1 LRFEIDATVRRPS
14 GFLLEARF
22 ACDADAL
29 GLVGPSG
36 SGKSTLLEAIG
47 GIESGA
53 RVVLDGVDCS
63 RVPLAR
69 RNVGYVTQDALLF
82 PHLTVRQN
90 LSYSPRA
97 GPVDDVA
104 RAFRIDGLLDRMPR
118 HLSGGER
125 RRVALARAIASRPR
139 LLLLDEPFSGLDET
153 RRRDAM
159 SFLDEVRKTFRV
171 PMVIVSHWADEII
184 GLTDWALRLEGGK
197 LTAAGPSATLL
208 RGSETHVDN
217 YLKGNVVGRGR
228 VRAEGVELAAMI
240 PDGVEGTVRVACYAH
255 DILIGMREPRDI
267 SARNVLP
274 VTILHVPGTGDP
286 LLLEV
291 GPPRLRV
298 LVTRA
303 AADALGLASGM
314 RAYAVLKATS
324 LVYLG
329 AA

>member
-1 LRFEIDATVRRPS
+1 LRIEVEAAIGRPS
-14 GFLLEARF
+14 GFQLDARF
-22 ACDADAL
+22 ACDSMAL

-36 SGKSTLLEAIG
+36 SGKSTLLDAIA
-47 GIESGA
+47 GIERGA
-53 RVVLDGVDCS
+53 RVVLDGEDCS

-69 RNVGYVTQDALLF
+69 RRVGYVTQDALLF

-97 GPVDDVA
+97 GPIDDVA
-104 RAFRIDGLLDRMPR
+104 RALRIDGLLDRMPR

-125 RRVALARAIASRPR
+125 RRAALARAIASRPR
-139 LLLLDEPFSGLDET
+139 LLLLDEPFSGLDEM

-159 SFLDEVRKTFRV
+159 SLLAEVGRTFRV

-184 GLTDWALRLEGGK
+184 GLTDWALRLEEGRII
-197 LTAAGPSATLL
+197 AAGPSATLL
-208 RGSETHVDN
+208 RGGETRIDN
-217 YLKGNVVGRGR
+217 YLGGRVAGRGR
-228 VRAEGVELAAMI
+228 VEVEGVELAAMI
-240 PDGVEGTVRVACYAH
+240 PEGVEGPVRVACYAH
-255 DILIGMREPRDI
+255 DILLGTREPRDL
-267 SARNVLP
+267 SARNVLE
-274 VTILHVPGTGDP
+274 VTVLAVPCESDP

-303 AADALGLASGM
+303 AADSLGLVSGA
-314 RAYAVLKATS
+314 RAYAVIKATS